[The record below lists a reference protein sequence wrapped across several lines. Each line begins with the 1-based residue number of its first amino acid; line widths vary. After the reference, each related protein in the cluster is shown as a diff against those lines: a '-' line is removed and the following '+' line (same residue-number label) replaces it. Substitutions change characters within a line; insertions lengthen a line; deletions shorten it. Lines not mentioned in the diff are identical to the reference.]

1 MTESQAHYLLI
12 FSGITAFGVLLG
24 AVGFTILSFAFASLL
39 KQVKE
44 LASEAQGKVYP
55 ILENVQ
61 DISEKVAD
69 ISGVVRDT
77 TAETAPKIR
86 RVVRTLEET
95 SEMYHARLT
104 EVNALVADTTRKAQ
118 KQTDRVD
125 TFVTDSLDRT
135 HEVVS
140 GTISRVQHIMDSIHN
155 AVNAPVRQISGLAS
169 GAKAG
174 LETLIANFAPKHEP
188 KPPKPV
194 AFEGDSVYTGYEDDY
209 HA

>member
-24 AVGFTILSFAFASLL
+24 AIGFSVLSFSFAKLL
-39 KQVKE
+39 KQLTE
-44 LASEAQGKVYP
+44 LTAEAKGKVYP
-55 ILENVQ
+55 ILENVH
-61 DISEKVAD
+61 DISEKVSD
-69 ISGVVRDT
+69 ISDVVRET
-77 TAETAPKIR
+77 TADTAPKLR
-86 RVVRTLEET
+86 RVVRNLEET
-95 SEMYHARLT
+95 SDMYHARLT
-104 EVNALVADTTRKAQ
+104 EVNALVADTTRKAK

-135 HEVVS
+135 HEVVT
-140 GTISRVQHIMDSIHN
+140 GTISRVQHMMDSIHN
-155 AVNAPVRQISGLAS
+155 AVYAPVRQISGLAS

-174 LETLIANFAPKHEP
+174 LESLLANFTAKHEE
-188 KPPKPV
+188 KQPKPV

>member
-24 AVGFTILSFAFASLL
+24 AIGFSILSFSFARLL
-39 KQVKE
+39 RQVAT

-69 ISGVVRDT
+69 ISDVVRET
-77 TAETAPKIR
+77 TAETAPKLR
-86 RVVRTLEET
+86 RMVRNLEET

-104 EVNALVADTTRKAQ
+104 EVNALVADTTRKAK
-118 KQTDRVD
+118 KQTERVD

-135 HEVVS
+135 HEVVT

-155 AVNAPVRQISGLAS
+155 AVYAPVRQISGLAS

-174 LETLIANFAPKHEP
+174 LESLIANFAPKHET
-188 KPPKPV
+188 KTPKPV
-194 AFEGDSVYTGYEDDY
+194 AFEGESVYTGYEDDY

>member
-24 AVGFTILSFAFASLL
+24 AIGFGILSVSFARLL
-39 KQVKE
+39 KQ
-44 LASEAQGKVYP
+44 LTDLTSEAKGKVYP
-55 ILENVQ
+55 ILENVH

-69 ISGVVRDT
+69 ISEVVRET
-77 TAETAPKIR
+77 AAETAPKIR
-86 RVVRTLEET
+86 RVIRNVEET

-104 EVNALVADTTRKAQ
+104 EVNALVADTTRKAK

-135 HEVVS
+135 HEVVND
-140 GTISRVQHIMDSIHN
+140 TISRVQHIMDSIHN
-155 AVNAPVRQISGLAS
+155 AVYAPVRQISGLAS

-174 LETLIANFAPKHEP
+174 LETLLANFAPKHET